1 MENKG
6 FDEVM
11 SENSKEALQSETWT
25 KVRTAMNT
33 EIQHFTDSS
42 EIQSFH
48 EVKQGKFDDAYG
60 VARAAVVKE
69 YLQTV
74 YPEKQ
79 AEVVLNGVTYKI
91 LKRESVT
98 SFYDADGNTLFD
110 VENSRLA
117 KEYEF
122 VMKETTDP
130 KCQSAKQIDKTGE
143 EDLKCSGGV
152 DEKCEDCEKES
163 EEEIEDS
170 SDEDGE
176 SDETEEADAVPMGTA
191 SLSNIVIGNVSDP
204 TPEEVKAAKE
214 ENAKLAKEHAKE
226 KLQAELKAAKEKG
239 FAEPIINYLLKR
251 CDEDNG
257 LAKDVAQKHK
267 TWEKCFSYIY
277 SKAKGQAK
285 GNCVAVRDDVV
296 YEWAEDYYHKDD
308 KAEEEKKARKAAER
322 AKQHKANEKKQKEE
336 QKKRIERM
344 EKRHEKNEPS
354 KNAGKQKMETDPAKR
369 EEPKPKKNSK
379 DMEGQMDLFSLMGM

>member
-6 FDEVM
+6 IMEV
-11 SENSKEALQSETWT
+11 
-25 KVRTAMNT
+25 
-33 EIQHFTDSS
+33 QHFTDSP

-60 VARAAVVKE
+60 VTRAAVVKE
-69 YLQTV
+69 YLQTG

-91 LKRESVT
+91 LKRDSVT

-110 VENSRLA
+110 VENSRLE
-117 KEYEF
+117 KEYGF
-122 VMKETTDP
+122 VMKETSDFE
-130 KCQSAKQIDKTGE
+130 CQIAKQIEETGE

-152 DEKCEDCEKES
+152 DEKCEECEKVSKKEEQES
-163 EEEIEDS
+163 EEETEDS

-176 SDETEEADAVPMGTA
+176 SEETEEADVVPMGTA
-191 SLSNIVIGNVSDP
+191 SLSNIVTGNVSDP

-214 ENAKLAKEHAKE
+214 ENAKMAKEHAKE
-226 KLQAELKAAKEKG
+226 KLQVELKAAKEKG

-257 LAKDVAQKHK
+257 LAEDVAQKHK

-277 SKAKGQAK
+277 SKARGQAK

-308 KAEEEKKARKAAER
+308 KAEEKKKAKESENLKKHRAEVAKKNSNKTSKNSSAKTSKVEKKTGDSPKLAEP
-322 AKQHKANEKKQKEE
+322 KGQ
-336 QKKRIERM
+336 
-344 EKRHEKNEPS
+344 
-354 KNAGKQKMETDPAKR
+354 

-379 DMEGQMDLFSLMGM
+379 DMEGQIDLFSLMGM

>member
-6 FDEVM
+6 IMEV
-11 SENSKEALQSETWT
+11 
-25 KVRTAMNT
+25 
-33 EIQHFTDSS
+33 QHFTDSP

-60 VARAAVVKE
+60 VTRAAVVKE

-91 LKRESVT
+91 LKRDSVT

-110 VENSRLA
+110 VENSRLE
-117 KEYEF
+117 KEYGF
-122 VMKETTDP
+122 VMKETSDSE
-130 KCQSAKQIDKTGE
+130 CQIAKQIEETGE

-152 DEKCEDCEKES
+152 DEECKDCEKVSKKEEQES
-163 EEEIEDS
+163 EEETGDS
-170 SDEDGE
+170 SDEDE
-176 SDETEEADAVPMGTA
+176 ETEEAEEVDAVPMGTA
-191 SLSNIVIGNVSDP
+191 SLSNIVTGNVSDH

-214 ENAKLAKEHAKE
+214 ENAKPAKERAKE
-226 KLQAELKAAKEKG
+226 KLQDELRTAKEKG

-257 LAKDVAQKHK
+257 LAEDVAQKHK

-277 SKAKGQAK
+277 SKARGQAK
-285 GNCVAVRDDVV
+285 GNCAAVRDDVV

-308 KAEEEKKARKAAER
+308 KVEEEKKAKEAAER
-322 AKQHKANEKKQKEE
+322 AKQYKSNEKKQKED

-344 EKRHEKNEPS
+344 EKRHEKNGPS
-354 KNAGKQKMETDPAKR
+354 KQEKAAELKKQ
-369 EEPKPKKNSK
+369 EEQKPKKNSK